1 MQYLK
6 TALCVNNS
14 ELIRKSIKKLLE
26 NSGFRVVGEADNG
39 LTAIKLYDEL
49 KPDIVIMD
57 IAMPELDGIQ
67 TLKKIKKV
75 DKEARIIIISSS
87 SHERKV
93 QEAMIEGA
101 IGFIIWPPS

>member
-1 MQYLK
+1 MK

-67 TLKKIKKV
+67 TLKKSKK
-75 DKEARIIIISSS
+75 
-87 SHERKV
+87 
-93 QEAMIEGA
+93 
-101 IGFIIWPPS
+101 